1 MRPPHS
7 RKIIDDFMIMSNLT
21 HLNSKSSL
29 IKQEINRKVSS
40 KNTESS
46 NFPKEV
52 KTLTFNACKSL
63 INTELI
69 KASVF
74 C

>member
-7 RKIIDDFMIMSNLT
+7 RKIIHDFMIMSNLT

-29 IKQEINRKVSS
+29 IKQEINRKVFS

-52 KTLTFNACKSL
+52 KTLTFDACKSL

>member
-29 IKQEINRKVSS
+29 FKQEINRKVSS

-52 KTLTFNACKSL
+52 KTLAFDACKSL